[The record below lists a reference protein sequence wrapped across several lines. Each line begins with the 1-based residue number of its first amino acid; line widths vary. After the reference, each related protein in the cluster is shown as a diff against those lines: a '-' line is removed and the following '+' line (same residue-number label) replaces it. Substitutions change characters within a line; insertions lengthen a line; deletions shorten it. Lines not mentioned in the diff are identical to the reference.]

1 MIDNLFIDNEART
14 KLMNGIRKSAAAVGA
29 TMGTSGSNALIE
41 AIENPGY
48 LTTNDGATI
57 LNSIR
62 FADPMEDMGR
72 KILYEAVS
80 RANKQSGDG
89 SSTTTVLTEAIIEVG
104 LTYQDSCSPMELKRS
119 LEACIPII
127 EKEIRAQAKEITLED
142 IHNVATI
149 SAEDAIIGATIE
161 EIYKQIGVDGI
172 IHWDISKTTEDTYKI
187 GNGITID
194 GAGYMSPY
202 MCDIDEK
209 TGQFLNVAR
218 WKNPAILLVKQKIN
232 TAADFGPLFQALDA
246 KNIKEVVVFCD
257 EIEAPVISDL
267 IKTRAVRGFKTL
279 VIKMPTLWKDQWYDD
294 LAIASGAKIIDPN
307 VGVSLATM
315 TIDCVGKFGN
325 IVVSKDDTFI
335 DGMHDLSDYITKLK
349 DENTDDS
356 LIRASRL
363 NTKTARYFIGAPSE
377 SALSYK
383 RLKVE
388 DAISAT
394 WQALHGGI
402 VPGGGSAMVVA
413 SDFLP
418 DTPGGNIL
426 KQALC
431 APATRIAKNTGS
443 AVEIPVALDANY
455 RGGYGLDSRTGK
467 FVDMLEANIVNPT
480 TVEINAC
487 KNAIS
492 VAATV
497 LTATSVVL
505 LPRE

>member
-1 MIDNLFIDNEART
+1 MIDNLFIDDEARV
-14 KLMNGIRKSAAAVGA
+14 KLMSGIRKSAAAVGA

-57 LNSIR
+57 LGSIR

-104 LTYQDSCSPMELKRS
+104 STYQGKASPMEIKRS
-119 LEACIPII
+119 LEDCMPLI
-127 EKEIRAQAKEITLED
+127 EQAIKDQAKEITLDD

-149 SAEDAIIGATIE
+149 SAEDATIGATIQ

-172 IHWDISKTTEDTYKI
+172 IHWDISKTTEDTYKV
-187 GNGITID
+187 GSGITIE
-194 GAGYMSPY
+194 GAGFISPY

-209 TGQFLNVAR
+209 TGQFTNVAR
-218 WKNPAILLVKQKIN
+218 WKNPAVLLVKQKIN
-232 TAADFGPLFQALDA
+232 SAADFGTLFQALDA
-246 KNIKEVVVFCD
+246 KSIKEIVVFCD

-267 IKTRAVRGFKTL
+267 IKTRAIRGFKTL
-279 VIKMPTLWKDQWYDD
+279 VVKMPTLWKDQWYTD
-294 LAIASGAKIIDPN
+294 LALASGATVIDPN
-307 VGVSLATM
+307 AGVNLSTM
-315 TIDCVGKFGN
+315 NIDCVGKFGN
-325 IVVSKDDTFI
+325 ILVSKDDTFI
-335 DGMHDLSDYITKLK
+335 DGMKDLSDYIATLK
-349 DENTDDS
+349 EENTDDS
-356 LIRASRL
+356 LLRASRL

-418 DTPGGNIL
+418 DTIGGDIL
-426 KQALC
+426 RQALC
-431 APATRIAKNTGS
+431 APATRIAQNTG
-443 AVEIPVALDANY
+443 ATLEVPIPVDARY
-455 RGGYGLDSRTGK
+455 RAGQGLDSRTGT
-467 FVDMLEANIVNPT
+467 FVDMMENNIVNPT